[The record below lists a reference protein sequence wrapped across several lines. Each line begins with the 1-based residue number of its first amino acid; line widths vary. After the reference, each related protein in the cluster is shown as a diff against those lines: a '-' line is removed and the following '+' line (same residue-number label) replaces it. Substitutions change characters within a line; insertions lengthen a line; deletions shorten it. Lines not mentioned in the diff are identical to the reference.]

1 MENSIFIAKIL
12 GLYTVIVALGIMVN
26 LKNYQRVMEDFVKN
40 AALIYLGGVMALVF
54 GLLILLFHNVW
65 VAGWEVIITI
75 FGWVALIKG
84 IWLITLPNSVAKVTQ
99 LYQKNT
105 ALLVSHLII
114 VLALG
119 IFLMTKGYF
128 VSYR

>member
-1 MENSIFIAKIL
+1 MENSRFLAQIL
-12 GLYTVIVALGIMVN
+12 GLYMVIVALGIMCN
-26 LKNYQRVMEDFVKN
+26 LRNYERVMEDFLKN
-40 AALIYLGGVMALVF
+40 TALIYLGGIIALMF

-75 FGWVALIKG
+75 YGWLALIKG

-105 ALLVSHLII
+105 SLLVAHLIV

-119 IFLMTKGYF
+119 IFLITKGYF
-128 VSYR
+128 V

>member
-1 MENSIFIAKIL
+1 MENSRFLAQIL
-12 GLYTVIVALGIMVN
+12 GLYMVIVALGIMCN
-26 LKNYQRVMEDFVKN
+26 LKNYQRVMEDFLKN
-40 AALIYLGGVMALVF
+40 TALIYLGGIIALMF

-75 FGWVALIKG
+75 YGWLALIKG

-105 ALLVSHLII
+105 SLLVAHLIV

-119 IFLMTKGYF
+119 IFLITKGYF
-128 VSYR
+128 V